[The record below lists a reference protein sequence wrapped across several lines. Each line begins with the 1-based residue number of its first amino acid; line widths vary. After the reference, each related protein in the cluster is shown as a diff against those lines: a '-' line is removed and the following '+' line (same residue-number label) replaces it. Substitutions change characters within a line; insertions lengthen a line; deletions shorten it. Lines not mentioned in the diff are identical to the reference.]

1 MWKSSYSSYEKSEI
15 KLLDK
20 VYYHKKNILKNFD
33 TSTGRL
39 KMEVKQHLIYRY
51 EILKLI
57 DEGSFGNVVK
67 VLDHKNKKEYAIKV
81 IKSGDCFF
89 CKSKLEVE
97 TLSKFRDHDKNHVL
111 LLYGTFKFRNHL
123 CLIMKL
129 YKTNLS
135 KFIKKNKDLDA
146 EFILKTEEQIKKGLE
161 YIHSLSIIHSDIKT
175 DNILLRNNN
184 DIVICDF
191 GLVEKCKIGSKVD
204 FIQKQTLWYRSPEIL
219 LNQKFDHKID
229 YWGLGCIIYEMKKG
243 RVLFKVSN
251 DIELFVL
258 LNVYLGPPPNLLEI
272 NKYHHLYDSV
282 KNPNFLKYRNNI
294 YAFKDI
300 EFKKRNNC
308 NYLDWIPDNR
318 I

>member
-1 MWKSSYSSYEKSEI
+1 MWKSAYSSYEKSEI
-15 KLLDK
+15 KLVDK
-20 VYYHKKNILKNFD
+20 VYYHKKNPVKNFD

-39 KMEVKQHLIYRY
+39 RMEVKQHLIYRY

-67 VLDHKNKKEYAIKV
+67 VLDHKTKKQYAIKV

-89 CKSKLEVE
+89 NKSKVEVE
-97 TLSKFRDHDKNHVL
+97 TLSKFKDHDNNRVL

-135 KFIKKNKDLDA
+135 KFIKKNRIEED
-146 EFILKTEEQIKKGLE
+146 FILKTEAQIRQGLE
-161 YIHSLSIIHSDIKT
+161 YIHNLDIIHCDIKT
-175 DNILLRNNN
+175 DNILLKNNN

-191 GLVEKCKIGSKVD
+191 GLVEKCKKGNKVD
-204 FIQKQTLWYRSPEIL
+204 YSQKQTLWYRAPEIL
-219 LNQKFDHKID
+219 FSQDFDHSID
-229 YWGLGCIIYEMKKG
+229 YWGLGCILYEMKTG

-251 DIELFVL
+251 EIELFVL
-258 LNVYLGPPPNLLEI
+258 LNVYLGPPPNLHELK
-272 NKYHHLYDSV
+272 KYHYLYDSIE
-282 KNPNFLKYRNNI
+282 NPNFVKYRDNI
-294 YAFKDI
+294 YVFKDT
-300 EFKKRNNC
+300 EFKRRNKF
-308 NYLDWIPDNR
+308 NYLDWNPDNR